1 MRFVNFNLFTINLK
15 NLIKRLEECYGHGR
29 KYKYVSSRKQF
40 YSRCII
46 FLRGAK
52 LTKSQF
58 LVIKVRIKTKTCNV
72 VMTMLS
78 INLGYL
84 IWFKRVRVKTKQL
97 MMILNIKT
105 NQQFLSV
112 AKQIYEQRVKS
123 SAVARLLME
132 LCLLSAR
139 NFVTVLWVSA
149 NLKFVFA
156 WQQQQPIGSE
166 VWPGLCPVPTDQ

>member
-15 NLIKRLEECYGHGR
+15 NLIKRLEECYGHGH
-29 KYKYVSSRKQF
+29 KYKYVSWRKQIL
-40 YSRCII
+40 YWKYNL
-46 FLRGAK
+46 LRGAK

-84 IWFKRVRVKTKQL
+84 IWFKPVRVKTKQL

-105 NQQFLSV
+105 NQQFLSGS
-112 AKQIYEQRVKS
+112 KQIYEQTVQLCS
-123 SAVARLLME
+123 SSGLSV
-132 LCLLSAR
+132 SAR

-149 NLKFVFA
+149 NLKIVLV

-166 VWPGLCPVPTDQ
+166 IWPGLCPVPTDQ